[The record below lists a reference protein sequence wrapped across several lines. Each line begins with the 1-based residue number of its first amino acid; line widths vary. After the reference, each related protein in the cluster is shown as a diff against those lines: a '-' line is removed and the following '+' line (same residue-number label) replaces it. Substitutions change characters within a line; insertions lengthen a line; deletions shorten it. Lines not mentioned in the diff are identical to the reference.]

1 MAGEVSPSEL
11 PVRETARQAADVLA
25 GRIGAAA
32 AFSAQ
37 SECHLLELIGEFDA
51 IDGIRFWIDVKSL
64 AHWLSWS
71 CSMNLGV
78 AREHVRVARA
88 LRRMP
93 TVTEAFRGGRLSYSK
108 VREI

>member
-1 MAGEVSPSEL
+1 M
-11 PVRETARQAADVLA
+11 LA

-32 AFSAQ
+32 ALSAQ
-37 SECHLLELIGEFDA
+37 SECGLLELIGEFDA
-51 IDGIRFWIDVKSL
+51 TNGIRFWTDVKSL
-64 AHWLSWS
+64 AHWLAWS

-93 TVTEAFRGGRLSYSK
+93 TVTEAFRAGRLSY
-108 VREI
+108 